1 MFGGISA
8 LQEGGLDIN
17 VRRRSQVQVVQL
29 RGNLRLGEAVD
40 ELRKTIDEAMAQGES
55 RFVLNLAEVKMI
67 DSSGIG
73 LMMQCL
79 ATTKKRGGNIKLVQ
93 PSTFAIKT
101 LRLVGVYN
109 LFEVFD
115 DDDKAVDSF
124 G

>member
-1 MFGGISA
+1 
-8 LQEGGLDIN
+8 
-17 VRRRSQVQVVQL
+17 
-29 RGNLRLGEAVD
+29 LGEAVD

-115 DDDKAVDSF
+115 DDDKAVESF

>member
-1 MFGGISA
+1 
-8 LQEGGLDIN
+8 LDIN
-17 VRRRSQVQVVQL
+17 VRKRSQVQVVQL

-115 DDDKAVDSF
+115 DDDKAVESF

>member
-17 VRRRSQVQVVQL
+17 VRKRSQVQVVQL